1 MSRRFRR
8 AARALALGLVL
19 AVGVACRDRT
29 TTAAHTET
37 PAAAARAFW
46 ATYQEA
52 TARRMASDCAGAVPL
67 YRQALDQRPDHEDA
81 LYYLGNCLAEQGAS
95 AEALGIYD
103 RLARLNPAGSSRAQV
118 QAALLHASLL
128 PGAPVDLEH
137 AERLFRQA
145 LEVDPDSAA
154 RLGLAEVRLLRGEVD
169 DARRLLNEMLAD
181 SPMSVP
187 APFLLGYLAY
197 RADGREAARP
207 HFAAALAR
215 LCPPPETA
223 SRWSEE
229 GDVKSAPERRWQALA
244 RQSVFGASW
253 LAIRGDAGAGCR
265 AVVGQDARDPARHSR
280 GRTALDPV
288 YEDLHR
294 VIEAA
299 RARTVGASAA
309 GSGRVP

>member
-1 MSRRFRR
+1 M
-8 AARALALGLVL
+8 AAGL
-19 AVGVACRDRT
+19 ACRGRT
-29 TTAAHTET
+29 TTAAHAET
-37 PAAAARAFW
+37 PAVAARAFW

-67 YRQALDQRPDHEDA
+67 YRQALDQRPAHEDA

-95 AEALGIYD
+95 AEALEIYD
-103 RLARLNPAGSSRAQV
+103 RLARLNPAGSSRAWV

-128 PGAPVDLEH
+128 PGAPADLDR

-145 LEVDPDSAA
+145 LEVDPDSSA
-154 RLGLAEVRLLRGEVD
+154 RLGLAEVRLLQGEVD
-169 DARRLLNEMLAD
+169 DARRLLTELLAD

-197 RADGREAARP
+197 RTGGREAARP
-207 HFAAALAR
+207 HFAAAVAR
-215 LCPPPETA
+215 LCPRATA

-229 GDVKSAPERRWQALA
+229 GDAKSAPERRWQALA

-253 LAIRGDAGAGCR
+253 LALRGETGAGCR
-265 AVVGQDARDPARHSR
+265 AVVGQDAGDPAAYPRDLADLAR
-280 GRTALDPV
+280 V
-288 YEDLHR
+288 YDDLHT

-299 RARTVGASAA
+299 RARPGGSHAA
-309 GSGRVP
+309 RSGLVP

>member
-1 MSRRFRR
+1 MRRCCRR
-8 AARALALGLVL
+8 AARALALGFVM

-29 TTAAHTET
+29 TTAVHAET
-37 PAAAARAFW
+37 PAVAARAFW

-81 LYYLGNCLAEQGAS
+81 LYYLGNCLSEQGAS
-95 AEALGIYD
+95 AEALEIYD
-103 RLARLNPAGSSRAQV
+103 RLARLNPAGSSRAHV

-128 PGAPVDLEH
+128 PGAPFDLEH

-169 DARRLLNEMLAD
+169 DARRLLTEMLAD

-197 RADGREAARP
+197 RADGPEAARP
-207 HFAAALAR
+207 HFAVAVAR
-215 LCPPPETA
+215 LCPPEAA

-229 GDVKSAPERRWQALA
+229 GDAKSAPERRWQALA

-265 AVVGQDARDPARHSR
+265 AVVGQDTRDPARHSR
-280 GRTALDPV
+280 GRTALAPV
-288 YEDLHR
+288 YDDLHR

-299 RARTVGASAA
+299 RARTAGASAA
-309 GSGRVP
+309 RSGRAP

>member
-1 MSRRFRR
+1 MSGRRGRS
-8 AARALALGLVL
+8 ACVLMLGPLM
-19 AVGVACRDRT
+19 AVGLACRDQAT
-29 TTAAHTET
+29 AAAHTET

-95 AEALGIYD
+95 AEALEIYE
-103 RLARLNPAGSSRAQV
+103 RLARLNAAGSSRAQV

-128 PGAPVDLEH
+128 PGARLDLER

-154 RLGLAEVRLLRGEVD
+154 RLGLAEVRLLRGEAS
-169 DARRLLNEMLAD
+169 DAQRLLTEMLAD

-187 APFLLGYLAY
+187 APFLLGYLVY
-197 RADGREAARP
+197 RADGVEAARP
-207 HFAAALAR
+207 HYALAVAR
-215 LCPPPETA
+215 LCPPESA

-229 GDVKSAPERRWQALA
+229 GDAKSAPARRWQALA

-253 LAIRGDAGAGCR
+253 LALRGDAGAGCLT
-265 AVVGQDARDPARHSR
+265 AVGQDTGDEARHSR
-280 GRTALDPV
+280 DRRDLARV
-288 YEDLHR
+288 YDELHR
-294 VIEAA
+294 VVESA
-299 RARTVGASAA
+299 RARAGSAA
-309 GSGRVP
+309 ADRSGRAP